1 MLEREYPD
9 GELSQET
16 IEETIWTLED
26 FWAKYDQ

>member
-1 MLEREYPD
+1 M
-9 GELSQET
+9 SQET